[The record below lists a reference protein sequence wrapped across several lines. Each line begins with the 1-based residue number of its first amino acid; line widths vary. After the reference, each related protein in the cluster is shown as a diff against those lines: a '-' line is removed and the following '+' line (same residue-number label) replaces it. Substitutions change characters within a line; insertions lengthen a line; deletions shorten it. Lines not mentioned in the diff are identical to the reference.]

1 MSDRFRYG
9 AYAGGPDPLA
19 EPYDPGRA
27 VDELG
32 DRILGGQG
40 VRDALR
46 SLLHQGAD
54 GLRGLDELRRR
65 VQQRRRS
72 LERSGRMDG
81 VLERARELLDRAL
94 AAEQEALFPDPSD
107 DARFREAQLGE
118 LPRDTARAVREL
130 ADYDWRSP
138 QAREAYEQ
146 LRRMLAEEVLDQQFR
161 GIRAALQDQDP
172 AAAQALKDMLADLNR
187 LLEKRSRG
195 QDTERDFADFMAAHG
210 EFFPEQPQ
218 SLDELLDELA
228 RRAAAMARMLESMTP
243 EQRAELSELMSQALG
258 DLDLAAEMGRLGDN
272 LRALRP
278 DLPWSGRQRLR
289 GDRPLGLGDATE
301 ALAELADLDALGDA
315 LAQDYPGAALADIDE
330 EQVRR
335 ALGRAAVDD
344 VRALQQLERSLEE
357 QGYLVR
363 SRGDLTLSPKAIR
376 RIGQTAL
383 RRVFASLEG
392 TGRGEHDVPDAG
404 ATGELTGTSRR
415 WAFGDEAPWD
425 PVGTVRNA
433 ILRTAQRGALPRPAP
448 AAGSPGR
455 VQLAAED
462 IEVRETE
469 RRTRAAVALLVDQSF
484 SMVMND
490 TWRAAKTTAM
500 ALHALASSQFPADA
514 IEIIAFANLARR
526 IAPHELPDLDAN
538 EVQGTNLQH
547 ALMLAGRFLDRH
559 RDAEPVVLVVT
570 DGEPTAHL
578 DADGEW
584 WFSWP
589 PTAETVALT
598 VAEVDRMTSRGIP
611 LSFFR
616 LGDDPRLAEFLD
628 AMARRNGGRVLA
640 PDGER
645 LGGYVVQDYLRARRG
660 RRRTRR

>member
-1 MSDRFRYG
+1 MSVSGYRYG
-9 AYAGGPDPLA
+9 AYSDGPDPLA
-19 EPYDPGRA
+19 EPYDAGRA

-32 DRILGGQG
+32 DRILSGRG

-46 SLLHQGAD
+46 DLMRQGAD
-54 GLRGLDELRRR
+54 GLRGMDDLMRR

-81 VLERARELLDRAL
+81 VLEQARELLEQAVD
-94 AAEQEALFPDPSD
+94 AERQELFPDPSD
-107 DARFREAQLGE
+107 DARFREAQLDN
-118 LPRDTARAVREL
+118 LPRETSRAVREL
-130 ADYDWRSP
+130 ADYEWRSP

-146 LRRMLAEEVLDQQFR
+146 LRDLLRREVLDQQFR
-161 GIRAALQDQDP
+161 GMKQALQDP
-172 AAAQALKDMLADLNR
+172 ADSESRQALKDMLADLNA
-187 LLEKRSRG
+187 LLDKHGRG
-195 QDTERDFADFMAAHG
+195 EDTAQDFSEFMAKHG
-210 EFFPEQPQ
+210 QFFPEQPE
-218 SLDELLDELA
+218 SLEQLLDELA

-243 EQRAELSELMSQALG
+243 EQREELAELMAQALG
-258 DLDLAAEMGRLGDN
+258 DLDLAAEMGRLGDS

-278 DLPWSGRQRLR
+278 DLPWSGRQQLR
-289 GDRPLGLGDATE
+289 GDQPLGLGDATE
-301 ALAELADLDALGDA
+301 ALADLADLDALSEA
-315 LAQDYPGAALADIDE
+315 LAQDYPGASLADVDE

-344 VRALQQLERSLEE
+344 LRALQQVERELEA

-363 SRGDLTLSPKAIR
+363 SHGDLTLSPKAIR

-383 RRVFASLEG
+383 RHVFASLEG
-392 TGRGEHDVPDAG
+392 SGRGDHDVHDAG
-404 ATGELTGTSRR
+404 AAGELTGTTRAWR
-415 WAFGDEAPWD
+415 FGDEQPWD

-433 ILRTAQRGALPRPAP
+433 LLRNASAGVAP
-448 AAGSPGR
+448 TGSR
-455 VQLAAED
+455 RIRLHADD

-490 TWRAAKTTAM
+490 TWRAAKTTAL

-526 IAPHELPDLDAN
+526 IQPHELPDLDAN

-547 ALMLAGRFLDRH
+547 ALMLAGRFLDKH

-589 PTAETVALT
+589 PSVETVSVT
-598 VAEVDRMTSRGIP
+598 VAEVDRMTKRGVP

-616 LGDDPRLAEFLD
+616 LGDDPRLARFLD
-628 AMARRNGGRVLA
+628 DVARRNGGRVLA
-640 PDGER
+640 PEGDR
-645 LGGYVVQDYLRARRG
+645 LGDYVVSDYLRARQG
-660 RRRTRR
+660 RRHSA

>member
-1 MSDRFRYG
+1 MTGYRYG
-9 AYAGGPDPLA
+9 AYDDGPDPLA
-19 EPYDPGRA
+19 EPYDAGRA

-32 DRILGGQG
+32 ERILSGQG

-46 SLLHQGAD
+46 DLMQRGAD
-54 GLRGLDELRRR
+54 GLRGLDDLMRRA
-65 VQQRRRS
+65 QQRRRS

-81 VLERARELLDRAL
+81 VLEQARELLDRAVG
-94 AAEQEALFPDPSD
+94 AEQRELFPDPSD
-107 DARFREAQLGE
+107 DARFREAQLDN
-118 LPRDTARAVREL
+118 LPRDTSRAVREL
-130 ADYDWRSP
+130 ADYDWRSTE
-138 QAREAYEQ
+138 AREAYDQ
-146 LRRMLAEEVLDQQFR
+146 LRDMLQREVLDQQFR
-161 GIRAALQDQDP
+161 GMKDALQSP
-172 AAAQALKDMLADLNR
+172 ADSEDRQALKDMLADLNR
-187 LLEKRSRG
+187 LLEKHGRG
-195 QDTERDFADFMAAHG
+195 EDTTDDFAAFMDAHG
-210 EFFPEQPQ
+210 EFFPDQPE
-218 SLDELLDELA
+218 SLEALLDELA
-228 RRAAAMARMLESMTP
+228 RRAAAMARMLESMSP
-243 EQRAELSELMSQALG
+243 EQREELAGLMAEALG
-258 DLDLAAEMGRLGDN
+258 DLDLSAEMGRLGDN

-278 DLPWSGRQRLR
+278 DLPWTGRQRLR
-289 GDRPLGLGDATE
+289 GDTPLGLGDATE
-301 ALAELADLDALGDA
+301 ALADLADLDALSDG
-315 LAQDYPGAALADIDE
+315 LAQDYPGASLADIDE

-344 VRALQQLERSLEE
+344 VRALQEVERALEQ

-363 SRGDLTLSPKAIR
+363 SRGELTLSPKAVR

-383 RRVFASLEG
+383 RQVFASLDG
-392 TGRGEHDVPDAG
+392 SGRGDHDIHDAG
-404 ATGELTGTSRR
+404 ATGELTGTSRQWR
-415 WAFGDEAPWD
+415 FGDEQPWD

-433 ILRTAQRGALPRPAP
+433 LLRTASAGDAGQRPA
-448 AAGSPGR
+448 GSAR
-455 VQLAAED
+455 VRLHPDD

-526 IAPHELPDLDAN
+526 IQPHELPDLDAN

-547 ALMLAGRFLDRH
+547 ALMLAGRFLDKH

-589 PTAETVALT
+589 PSAETIAVT
-598 VAEVDRMTSRGIP
+598 VAEVDRMTRRGVP

-616 LGDDPRLAEFLD
+616 LGDDPRLARFLD
-628 AMARRNGGRVLA
+628 DVARRNGGRVLA
-640 PDGER
+640 PEGDR
-645 LGGYVVQDYLRARRG
+645 LGDYVVSDYLRSRQG
-660 RRRTRR
+660 RRRSA